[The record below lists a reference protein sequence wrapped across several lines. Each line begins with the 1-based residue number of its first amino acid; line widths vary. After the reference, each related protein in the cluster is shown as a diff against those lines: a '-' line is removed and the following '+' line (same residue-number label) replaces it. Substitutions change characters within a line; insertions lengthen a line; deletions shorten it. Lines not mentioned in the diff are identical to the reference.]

1 MPHTSETRIR
11 VRYAETDQMG
21 VVYYAN
27 YLVWM
32 EVGRTDFCKTLG
44 FNYKD
49 MEKDGAFMIVA
60 EATCR
65 YRAPA
70 RYDDPILV
78 ETRLERLNR
87 RLVTF
92 AYAIRN
98 EDTGQLL
105 AEGTTVHITV
115 GKDQKPVS
123 IPPAYFEL
131 LKKSGPDG

>member
-1 MPHTSETRIR
+1 MPHASETRFR

-49 MEKDGAFMIVA
+49 MEREGAMLVVT
-60 EATCR
+60 EANCR
-65 YRAPA
+65 YIAPA
-70 RYDDPILV
+70 HYDDPIVV

-87 RLVTF
+87 RIVTF
-92 AYAIRN
+92 SYSIRN
-98 EDTGQLL
+98 EDTSRIL
-105 AEGTTVHITV
+105 AEGATSHIAV
-115 GKDQKPVS
+115 GLDEKPKIV
-123 IPPAYFEL
+123 PQPYFDL
-131 LKKSGPDG
+131 LKAGL